1 MKLSIITINLNN
13 KEGLQKTIESIVN
26 QTFRDY
32 EFIIIDGGSNDGSID
47 VIELY
52 KENITYWISEP
63 DKGIYNAMNKGISI
77 AKGEYYY
84 FLNTGD
90 RLISNDVLEKIF
102 EDDPHESF
110 ICANF
115 FK

>member
-52 KENITYWISEP
+52 K
-63 DKGIYNAMNKGISI
+63 
-77 AKGEYYY
+77 
-84 FLNTGD
+84 
-90 RLISNDVLEKIF
+90 
-102 EDDPHESF
+102 
-110 ICANF
+110 
-115 FK
+115 